1 VSKRPCA
8 FVVLVTL
15 LFASVLGVAQDLSP
29 RSVAAFDERPKVVQ
43 LPDGTFVAFFVHD
56 AKGIQEV
63 VTRRSNDNAKTW
75 SPLGSLLQLPKD
87 PGNWAGPEALV
98 DKKGEI
104 HLFFL
109 NDAHTGVIRTGE
121 DQRPKIGRMGQKR
134 LDIWHTKSING
145 RKSWQ
150 SPKLIWQG
158 YTGALNSVIQLE
170 GGRILLPFSFLTQRR
185 WSSRGDGLDSF
196 TFMGQ
201 YDCTVVYSDDDGM
214 SWKLSTPDLRVQ
226 VPDIVSAYGA
236 VEPVILEMKDG
247 RVWMLIRTQMGRFY
261 ESFSPDGS
269 NWSQPEPST
278 LISSDSPAGLAR
290 LTDGRVVL
298 LWNNCLRFPYAYG
311 GRHVLHGAISSDD
324 GRSWRGYREVARDP
338 FNNQPPPP
346 SGDHGTAYPFPIATQ
361 DGKVLFATGQGEGR
375 VFVKLLD
382 PRWLYET
389 RQQSDLSGRGLSDW
403 STFGTRGVELIA
415 DPQNPSKRLLRL
427 RKAAQGWPAAA
438 VWNFPAGETGRLRLR
453 LKVES
458 GFAGA
463 NLSITDHFSVPFDA
477 EDYFHNL
484 YNLRVGARGEL
495 PGGAKLEVGRWQDV
509 EIDWDVNK
517 REAGV
522 KVGGKIVGVIKQ
534 QRDSNGASYLRV
546 KSLSKD
552 EEQGGLL
559 IENVDVGV
567 DVSHD

>member
-1 VSKRPCA
+1 MYKRHCA
-8 FVVLVTL
+8 FVGLVTL
-15 LFASVLGVAQDLSP
+15 LFVSGLSVAQDLSP

-43 LPDGTFVAFFVHD
+43 LRDGTFVAFFVHD
-56 AKGIQEV
+56 SKGIQEV

-75 SPLGSLLQLPKD
+75 SPLESLLQLPKD

-98 DKKGEI
+98 DNNGEI

-121 DQRPKIGRMGQKR
+121 DQRPKVGQMGQKR

-145 RKSWQ
+145 RKGWQ
-150 SPKLIWQG
+150 SPKRIWQG
-158 YTGALNSVIQLE
+158 YTGALNSVIQLK
-170 GGRILLPFSFLTQRR
+170 GGRILLPFSFLTQRK
-185 WSSRGDGLDSF
+185 WSSRGEGLDSF

-201 YDCTVVYSDDDGM
+201 YDCTVAYSDDDGA
-214 SWKLSTPDLRVQ
+214 SWQLSTPDLKVQ

-236 VEPVILEMKDG
+236 VEPVILEMRDG

-311 GRHVLHGAISSDD
+311 GRHVLHAAISSDE

-338 FNNQPPPP
+338 FNNQPPPS
-346 SGDHGTAYPFPIATQ
+346 SGDHGTAYPFPIATK

-382 PRWLYET
+382 PQWLYET
-389 RQQSDLSGRGLSDW
+389 RQQSDFSGRGLGDW
-403 STFGTRGVELIA
+403 STFGTRGVELIP
-415 DPQNPSKRLLRL
+415 DPARPSTRLLGV
-427 RKAAQGWPAAA
+427 RKVDKGWPAAA
-438 VWNFPAGETGRLRLR
+438 VWNFPAGATGRLRLKLFIQR
-453 LKVES
+453 
-458 GFAGA
+458 GFGGA
-463 NLSITDHFSVPFDA
+463 NLALTDHFSVPFDA
-477 EDYFHNL
+477 EDQFHNL
-484 YNLRVGARGEL
+484 YNLRIGAGGEL
-495 PGGAKLEVGRWQDV
+495 PSGAKLALERWQEVFLEWDV
-509 EIDWDVNK
+509 EK
-517 REAGV
+517 RECRV
-522 KVGGKIVGVIKQ
+522 KVEGRIVGVIRQ
-534 QRDSNGASYLRV
+534 QREGVGASYLRV
-546 KSLSKD
+546 RSLAK
-552 EEQGGLL
+552 ELEKGGLL
-559 IENVDVGV
+559 IERVDV
-567 DVSHD
+567 DVSKD